1 MATWDPLAGSKVPPD
16 ESVVLLIARGDRGE
30 GGGGGGRGG
39 DLPHAGIA
47 GRLLPAASQAEIKQL
62 VELRNK
68 DLCNILR
75 VSTVNI
81 LSLRTNTDREKNL
94 LQL

>member
-16 ESVVLLIARGDRGE
+16 ESVVLLIARG
-30 GGGGGGRGG
+30 GG

-62 VELRNK
+62 VGLRNK
-68 DLCNILR
+68 DLRNILR
-75 VSTVNI
+75 VSTYTVHI
-81 LSLRTNTDREKNL
+81 LSLRTNR
-94 LQL
+94 